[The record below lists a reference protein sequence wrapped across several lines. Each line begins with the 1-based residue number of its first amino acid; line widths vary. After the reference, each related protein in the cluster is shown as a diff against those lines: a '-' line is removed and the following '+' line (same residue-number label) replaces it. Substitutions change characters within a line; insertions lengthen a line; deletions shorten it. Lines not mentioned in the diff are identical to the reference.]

1 MPCRQNAFKMTTPRC
16 TLTWKQRH
24 TVSRDTIARSAN
36 VAVELEAQG
45 ATLASTFISDQLPPL
60 PTLSDIPNPKPVSVV
75 NSDSFTIARRL
86 ISDDPHNATG
96 KTAVLNLASDQRPGG
111 GWDTTLSKTQ
121 VCRCFWCQLVESS
134 WWPRQEEALC
144 YSSTLFSTLS
154 PSYYPWPNLGPGSIA
169 GVFSPGVVIFKH
181 DLDHDCVDL
190 PNKERCV
197 VSVLTVVAP
206 CGPELTKDEQGFAK
220 ESDLQDLREKIRL
233 VYRMAGWNDQEFLV
247 LGVLF
252 HLYDAIDSVSQSS
265 LPLRCYGLR
274 CVSLPSTPRGKR
286 DAWYPSRIRIQ
297 GPLQEGR
304 ICGVQFSWEWC
315 QEFRGLRESV

>member
-1 MPCRQNAFKMTTPRC
+1 MTTPKC

-24 TVSRDTIARSAN
+24 AVSRDTIARSTN
-36 VAVELEAQG
+36 VTVELEAQG

-60 PTLSDIPNPKPVSVV
+60 PTLSEIPSPKPVSVV

-96 KTAVLNLASDQRPGG
+96 KMAVLNLASDQRPGG
-111 GWDTTLSKTQ
+111 GWDTTLSKT
-121 VCRCFWCQLVESS
+121 
-134 WWPRQEEALC
+134 QEEALC

-197 VSVLTVVAP
+197 VSVLTVAAP
-206 CGPELTKDEQGFAK
+206 CGPELTKDEQRFVK

-247 LGVLF
+247 LGAMGCGAYRCPPLLVANEMRDILLESEF
-252 HLYDAIDSVSQSS
+252 KGRFKKVIFAVYSS
-265 LPLRCYGLR
+265 PGNGARNFE
-274 CVSLPSTPRGKR
+274 VFEKVFK
-286 DAWYPSRIRIQ
+286 
-297 GPLQEGR
+297 
-304 ICGVQFSWEWC
+304 GVE
-315 QEFRGLRESV
+315 V